1 MPILVKSGLPAI
13 DELKKENIFLMTEKR
28 AITQEIRPL
37 RIALVNL
44 MPKKLETETQF
55 LRLLSNTPL
64 QIEFDLIAPIS
75 HKSKNTS
82 SQYLTKFYKSIY
94 DVKGKRYDGMIIT
107 GAPLEQIAYE
117 DVDYWKEMEDILA
130 FSEKNVFSSMYIC
143 WSALA
148 SLYYFYGIEKVMV
161 DEKIFGVFE
170 HRISSRKK
178 ILRGFDDCFY
188 MPNSRHA
195 TIDIEDIKKNDK
207 LDLLSY
213 NKTAGP
219 SIIASKDQKKLFILG
234 HFEYD
239 KYVLEDE
246 YKRDIEKGL
255 SIERP
260 ENYYINDDPRKEPL
274 VLWRAHAN
282 LLFSNWIN
290 YYVYQAVP
298 YDN

>member
-1 MPILVKSGLPAI
+1 MPIIVKSGLPAI
-13 DELKKENIFLMTEKR
+13 DELRKENIFLMTDTR
-28 AITQEIRPL
+28 ATSQEIRPL

-64 QIEFDLIAPIS
+64 QIEFDLIAPVS

-82 SQYLTKFYKSIY
+82 NEYLTKFYNSIY
-94 DVKGKRYDGMIIT
+94 DVKDKRYDGMIIT
-107 GAPLEQIAYE
+107 GAPLEQIEYE
-117 DVDYWKEMEDILA
+117 EVDYWDEMKDILK
-130 FSEKNVFSSMYIC
+130 FSEKNVFSTMYIC
-143 WSALA
+143 WSSLA
-148 SLYYFYGIEKVMV
+148 ALYYFYGIDKTLV

-170 HRISSRKK
+170 HTITEPKK

-188 MPNSRHA
+188 MPNSRYA
-195 TIDIEDIKKNDK
+195 TIDIEKVKNTDD

-213 NKTAGP
+213 NKVAGP
-219 SIIASKDQKKLFILG
+219 SIISSKDERKLFVLG

-239 KYVLEDE
+239 RYVLEDE
-246 YKRDIEKGL
+246 YKRDIDKGIDIEK
-255 SIERP
+255 P
-260 ENYYINDDPRKEPL
+260 ENYYINDDPRKKPI